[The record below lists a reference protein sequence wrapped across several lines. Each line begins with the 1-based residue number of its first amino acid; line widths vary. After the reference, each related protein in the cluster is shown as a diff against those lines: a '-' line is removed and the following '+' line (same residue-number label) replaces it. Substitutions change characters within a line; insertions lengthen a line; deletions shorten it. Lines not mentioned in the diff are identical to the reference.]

1 MIVYTEICDRMSL
14 TRKPAINIQIFA
26 VSEVSGGS
34 FGNRNGNRGTE
45 TDLAE
50 LIFTW
55 QPATTSSSQEFSALF
70 ICCT

>member
-1 MIVYTEICDRMSL
+1 MIVYNEICDRMSL

-55 QPATTSSSQEFSALF
+55 
-70 ICCT
+70 

>member
-34 FGNRNGNRGTE
+34 YGNRNGNRGNGNLRPLQTVKNSVP
-45 TDLAE
+45 
-50 LIFTW
+50 F
-55 QPATTSSSQEFSALF
+55 LF
-70 ICCT
+70 AAHDK